1 MYTSSITAIGSSP
14 YRLPNEAG
22 PRKKSSAR
30 AEKIGAS
37 NAAPN
42 LLHPPRNLEPQQH
55 TQIAIMKSKRAREAA
70 ETAEAPANTNGAD
83 EPSLKKRKHTDDV
96 DGAVKKSKKDKKD
109 KKKGGETRKEK
120 KDKRKDLQNLPDMDE
135 PEEDEAEAVK
145 EDKPKK
151 DSKADTN
158 GDESAK
164 KKEKKEKK
172 DKKKKEKKE
181 KKETETKTENNNTAT
196 APEGDSNGIDLD
208 ESTAKKNDRHIVF
221 VGNLPFTATAAT
233 ISAHFASLSP
243 IAVRCL
249 TNKFEKNKNITCKG
263 IAFVE
268 FGNVWSQRTCLDKFH
283 HSMFDDGKSA
293 PRKINVE
300 LT

>member
-1 MYTSSITAIGSSP
+1 
-14 YRLPNEAG
+14 
-22 PRKKSSAR
+22 
-30 AEKIGAS
+30 
-37 NAAPN
+37 
-42 LLHPPRNLEPQQH
+42 
-55 TQIAIMKSKRAREAA
+55 MKSKRAREAA
-70 ETAEAPANTNGAD
+70 EVADAPANTNGAD

-96 DGAVKKSKKDKKD
+96 DGAAKKSKKDKKD
-109 KKKGGETRKEK
+109 KKKTGETRKEK
-120 KDKRKDLQNLPDMDE
+120 KDKRKDLQNLPEMDE
-135 PEEDEAEAVK
+135 PEEEEEV
-145 EDKPKK
+145 ETVSEEKPKK
-151 DSKADTN
+151 ASKTEAN

-164 KKEKKEKK
+164 KEKKDKK
-172 DKKKKEKKE
+172 DKKKKDKKD
-181 KKETETKTENNNTAT
+181 KKDKESKPETENGTA
-196 APEGDSNGIDLD
+196 APEVDSNGIDLD

-249 TNKFEKNKNITCKG
+249 TNKFEKNKSITCKG

-300 LT
+300 LTYVFTSTEKRH